1 MRSAETSA
9 TLAADGVDLVDED
22 DARGIALGLIEQ
34 VAHAASAD
42 ADEHLDKFGAGN
54 AEEWHTRFAGYGPAQ
69 QRLACA
75 WRSDEQHTLGNAGAQ
90 GGELFGIFQEL
101 HDFLKLLLGFFDTG
115 HVLESNRGLVAHEHS
130 RAALAKADGLVIRAL
145 GLAHHE

>member
-9 TLAADGVDLVDED
+9 TLAADRVDLVDED
-22 DARGIALGLIEQ
+22 DARSIALGLIEQ

-54 AEEWHTRFAGYGPAQ
+54 AEEWHTRFAGYATAQ

-75 WRSDEQHTLGNAGAQ
+75 WRSDEQHTLGNADAQ
-90 GGELFGIFQEL
+90 HAELLRKF
-101 HDFLKLLLGFFDTG
+101 HDVHD
-115 HVLESNRGLVAHEHS
+115 
-130 RAALAKADGLVIRAL
+130 
-145 GLAHHE
+145 